1 MSERSKKIV
10 YQKGINPMSVSR
22 LEAIDPRIKE
32 LSYEIEEIVRDIGTN
47 IIEDE
52 SFFGHEVIHE
62 DLILD

>member
-1 MSERSKKIV
+1 
-10 YQKGINPMSVSR
+10 MSVSR
-22 LEAIDPRIKE
+22 LEAIDPRIRE

-62 DLILD
+62 DLMLD